1 MNAEKMIINR
11 PPSIT
16 WYSLGINGKSVSPF
30 SDTAGAIIGIDC
42 PKAVSVMPVNPD
54 RWKGDPTG
62 AGESFASSISNG
74 IELSF
79 SGTIEEP
86 IKVSIRL
93 SGLEEKTGALYIRA
107 LEGAKAEIVIN
118 ISREDDTRAGI
129 RTVLYARENSDIK
142 LTQVYDCPFDSE
154 VISDTGITLMD
165 SASVMLNGIFMK
177 ARNVFAGTK
186 AVLEGARSV
195 FDYGLGYLLTENDML
210 DLNSV
215 VLHKG
220 KKTLSH
226 TAVRGA
232 MSGESQK
239 VFRGTIDFRAGSS
252 GSEGG
257 ETEDVLL
264 LSDSVINK
272 TMPVILCDE
281 EDVSGSHGASIGRVP
296 EEQVYYMMSRGIPYE
311 QVYSMLA
318 SSKIEGI
325 INRIGDEKTRE
336 DLSGRLSRR
345 FSDVIDR

>member
-1 MNAEKMIINR
+1 MNTEKMIINR

-16 WYSLGINGKSVSPF
+16 WYSLGVNGKTVSPL
-30 SDTAGAIIGIDC
+30 SDSTGAIVGIDC
-42 PKAVSVMPVNPD
+42 PKAVSVMPVNAELTS
-54 RWKGDPTG
+54 GDPTASG
-62 AGESFASSISNG
+62 ETFAGSFSNG

-79 SGTIEEP
+79 SEALTEP
-86 IKVSIRL
+86 VKVNIRL
-93 SGLEEKTGALYIRA
+93 SGLEDKSAALYISA
-107 LEGAKAEIVIN
+107 LEGSKAEILVN
-118 ISREDDTRAGI
+118 IIREDDTRAGI
-129 RTVLYARENSDIK
+129 RTVLYAWDNSDIK
-142 LTQVYDCPFDSE
+142 LTQIYDCPFDSE

-177 ARNVFAGTK
+177 ARNVLAGTK
-186 AVLEGARSV
+186 AVLEGARSQ
-195 FDYGLGYLLTENDML
+195 FDYGLGYILTGNDSL

-220 KKTLSH
+220 KKTLSN

-264 LSDSVINK
+264 LSDSVTNK

-296 EEQVYYMMSRGIPYE
+296 EEQVYYMMSRGIPYD

-325 INRIGDEKTRE
+325 INRIEDEKTRE
-336 DLSGRLSRR
+336 ELSGQLSRR
-345 FSDVIDR
+345 FSDVING